1 MQYGYFDDERRE
13 YVIKTPATPMPW
25 INYLGSQE
33 FFSLI
38 SNTAGG
44 YCFYRD
50 AKLQRILRY
59 RYNNVPADVGGRF
72 FYIKE
77 AGKSPWSPTFHPVD
91 AQLDDYRCRH
101 GMGYTVFE
109 TKKDDLVAQMTFFV
123 PIGENCEVQ
132 HVVLKNTAATEKCF
146 RFTAAVEWCLWNTV
160 DDSTNFQRNL
170 NIGEVEKE
178 GSVIYHKTEYR
189 ERRDHYAYYG
199 VNAPVVGYDTDRDHF
214 LGQFGTFANPQ
225 AVVNGRTG
233 DFLAHGGAPMA
244 GLGLD
249 VHLNPGEETSF
260 VFVLGYGQNP
270 RDKKFLSP
278 GVIRKDTAYRVLEK
292 FSCEA
297 AVDTA
302 LKELSAYWEGLLGIY
317 RLSSEDE
324 KLDRMVNIWH
334 QYQCMVTFNM
344 SRSAS
349 YFESGTGRGM
359 GFRDSCQDLLGFVH
373 MAPERA
379 RERIIDIASIQWAD
393 GSTYHQY
400 QPLTKRGNNDVGS
413 GFNDDPLWL
422 VACTYAYISE
432 TGDWSILEH
441 PTPFD
446 NVQGSEQPLL
456 EHLRRSV
463 RYTMTHKGPHDL
475 PLIGRAD
482 WNDCL
487 NLNCFSEEPGE
498 SFQTT
503 GPSEGPVA
511 ESVFI
516 AGMFVLYGSQY
527 ARICEK
533 LGLYE
538 EAEEVM
544 TAVAA
549 MTDAVKTAGWDG
561 AWFVRAYDAFGNI
574 VGSHRCEEGQI
585 FIEPQGMCVMAG
597 IGTEDGKAHQALDSV
612 RERLLGKYGVELLAP
627 CYTVYHKELGEIT
640 SYPPGYKENGSIF
653 CHNNP
658 WISIAETV
666 LGRGDNAFD
675 IYRRTCPVYQE
686 EHSEIRRVEPYVY
699 AQTVAARA
707 SHEEGAARNSWLTGT
722 AAWTFVNISQYI
734 LGVKPTL
741 EGLLLDPCLPADLRE
756 YRVDRRYRGAV
767 YHIHVLQTGEYSL
780 TVNGKRIAGKV
791 IPADCSKNEY
801 HVEVTV

>member
-1 MQYGYFDDERRE
+1 MQYGYFDDKNRE
-13 YVIKTPATPMPW
+13 YVIETPATPLPW

-50 AKLQRILRY
+50 AKLQRLLRY
-59 RYNNVPADVGGRF
+59 RYNSVPADIGGRF

-77 AGKSPWSPTFHPVD
+77 GESLWSPAFHPVD
-91 AQLDDYRCRH
+91 APLDSYRCRH

-109 TKKDDLVAQMTFFV
+109 TAKNGLTAKITFFV
-123 PIGENCEVQ
+123 PTGENCEVQ
-132 HVVLKNTAATEKCF
+132 QVILRNETDKAKTF
-146 RFTAAVEWCLWNTV
+146 RFTAAVEWCLWNAV

-170 NIGEVEKE
+170 NIGELEVEN
-178 GSVIYHKTEYR
+178 SVIYHKTEYR

-199 VNAPVVGYDTDRDHF
+199 VNAPIAGFDTDRDAF
-214 LGQFGTFANPQ
+214 LGQFGSYQ
-225 AVVNGRTG
+225 APKSIVSGQTR
-233 DFLAHGGAPMA
+233 DFVAHGGAPMA
-244 GLGLD
+244 GLALD
-249 VHLNPGEETSF
+249 VTLAPGESASYI
-260 VFVLGYGQNP
+260 FVLGYGKNP
-270 RDKKFLSP
+270 RDQKFLAP
-278 GVIRKDTAYRVLEK
+278 GIIRKDTAYRVLEK
-292 FSCEA
+292 FSTDE
-297 AVDTA
+297 AVDAA
-302 LKELSAYWEGLLGIY
+302 LGELKAYWEGLLGIY
-317 RLSSEDE
+317 RLDCADE
-324 KLDRMVNIWH
+324 NLSRMVNTWH

-349 YFESGTGRGM
+349 FYESGTGRGM

-373 MAPERA
+373 MAPDRA

-400 QPLTKRGNNDVGS
+400 QPLTKRGNNEVGS

-432 TGDWSILEH
+432 TGDYTILDH

-446 NVQGSEQPLL
+446 NVPGSEVPLM

-463 RYTMTHKGPHDL
+463 NYTKTHLGPHGL

-516 AGMFVLYGSQY
+516 AGMYVLYGRQY
-527 ARICEK
+527 ADICRR
-533 LGLYE
+533 LGLQD
-538 EAEEVM
+538 EAAEIE
-544 TAVAA
+544 ASAAA
-549 MTDAVKTAGWDG
+549 MAETVKGPGWDG
-561 AWFVRAYDAFGNI
+561 NWFVRAYDAFGNI
-574 VGSHRCEEGQI
+574 VGSHSCEEGKI

-597 IGTEDGKAHQALDSV
+597 IGAEDGKAEAALDSV
-612 RERLLGKYGVELLAP
+612 REHLLGKYGVELLTP

-675 IYRRTCPVYQE
+675 IYQRTCPVYQH
-686 EHSEIRRVEPYVY
+686 EHSDVRRVEPYVY

-707 SHEEGAARNSWLTGT
+707 SFDEGAARNSWLTGT

-734 LGVKPTL
+734 LGIKPTPD
-741 EGLLLDPCLPADLRE
+741 GLSVDPCLPAHLTA
-756 YRVDRRYRGAV
+756 YTVDRKYQGSV
-767 YHIHVLQTGEYSL
+767 YHIHVKQTGARSVSVDGAPITGNIL
-780 TVNGKRIAGKV
+780 PKGKK
-791 IPADCSKNEY
+791 EY
-801 HVEVTV
+801 HVEVTL